1 METEP
6 AARPRLWRFVGIATE
21 FFSPIMGGAIA
32 GYYLDEHFHT
42 QPILAVVGLFLGVGL
57 GFYRLIVELRAFQ
70 RTL

>member
-6 AARPRLWRFVGIATE
+6 ASGSRLWRFVGIATE
-21 FFSPIMGGAIA
+21 FFSPIMGGAIG

-57 GFYRLIVELRAFQ
+57 GFYRLIVELRDFQ

>member
-1 METEP
+1 MENEP
-6 AARPRLWRFVGIATE
+6 QSPPRLWRFVGVAAE

-42 QPILAVVGLFLGVGL
+42 QPIIAIVGLFLGVGL
-57 GFYRLIVELRAFQ
+57 GFYRLIVELRDFQ